1 MKDKYRKEVLTPLRR
16 QTEIV
21 KSFIGSQ
28 NWEEINY
35 NRTWTVVL
43 CERWHPIAHLL
54 HDDLPNLE
62 RGVICYIMLNYQR
75 LPSFSMLFYCD
86 CDWHTCWRTEFVS
99 QHLNSGSEICDLNL
113 SDVFLKTNWLHPDML
128 LEVLE
133 QFRRVLETLVL
144 CFP

>member
-1 MKDKYRKEVLTPLRR
+1 MCRAPRYDDYISFMKDKYRKEVLTPLRR

-21 KSFIGSQ
+21 ESFIGSQ

-43 CERWHPIAHLL
+43 CERWHPMAHLL

-75 LPSFSMLFYCD
+75 LPSFSIVIVID
-86 CDWHTCWRTEFVS
+86 TRAGE
-99 QHLNSGSEICDLNL
+99 LNL
-113 SDVFLKTNWLHPDML
+113 SPNT
-128 LEVLE
+128 
-133 QFRRVLETLVL
+133 
-144 CFP
+144 